1 MSKAKNFQE
10 KLHWLEICFVL
21 LYKVCSKN
29 VRFCESLASYVCKVA
44 YTSSC
49 TVCCALSDF
58 NKNGNESANLP
69 NRCNIKFNENPF
81 FFGLL
86 HANRRTDR
94 HGTAS
99 RRVVAAFLDKHFSK
113 EPQRFAKS
121 NDNRHLSVT
130 LHKFNSF
137 VHFHSSQTVKPS
149 TLTF

>member
-10 KLHWLEICFVL
+10 KVHWLTICFVL

-29 VRFCESLASYVCKVA
+29 VRFCESLASYVCKVV

-81 FFGLL
+81 FFWGCYMRTEGQTDMALL
-86 HANRRTDR
+86 AGALLQLSWTNTLVRNLSALPNQMTTDI
-94 HGTAS
+94 
-99 RRVVAAFLDKHFSK
+99 FL
-113 EPQRFAKS
+113 
-121 NDNRHLSVT
+121 
-130 LHKFNSF
+130 
-137 VHFHSSQTVKPS
+137 
-149 TLTF
+149 